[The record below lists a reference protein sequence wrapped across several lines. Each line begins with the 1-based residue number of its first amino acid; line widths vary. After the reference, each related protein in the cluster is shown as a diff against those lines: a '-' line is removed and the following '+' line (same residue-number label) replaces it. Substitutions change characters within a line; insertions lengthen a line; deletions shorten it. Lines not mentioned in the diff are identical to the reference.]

1 MASTDRKVSGS
12 SLTVIWQR
20 KYNTHAIPPTHLPSF
35 IPKNSRDIL
44 RHNHSGNHPLL
55 GWERF
60 TEINNFIT
68 WAETAT
74 SNSMYLLYTALRQ
87 NDTDKQLCIMT
98 FNRPRL
104 ISLSKHTNLGGKGE
118 PDLPYFDQGYL
129 QALGTSTWSTL
140 NEHCIKVWSTYL
152 YIWNKIMKQVTAIF
166 LTASWQ
172 PREIMGEWIKNSQQL
187 CTRNTRRQT
196 NIRRKDTV
204 FVLSKCYDCTCLYL
218 LQAMSTINTL

>member
-1 MASTDRKVSGS
+1 
-12 SLTVIWQR
+12 
-20 KYNTHAIPPTHLPSF
+20 
-35 IPKNSRDIL
+35 
-44 RHNHSGNHPLL
+44 
-55 GWERF
+55 
-60 TEINNFIT
+60 
-68 WAETAT
+68 
-74 SNSMYLLYTALRQ
+74 
-87 NDTDKQLCIMT
+87 MT

-152 YIWNKIMKQVTAIF
+152 YIWNKMMKQVTAIF

-187 CTRNTRRQT
+187 CTRNTGRQT

-204 FVLSKCYDCTCLYL
+204 FVLSKCYDCTRLYL
-218 LQAMSTINTL
+218 LQAMSTINTLTRFLKKPQSYARNNNQLVPLHITSPFNYFQNDLYVPTAKLSVTWFTQTLSGVGDLHFNDHGFSSSSLMASTYETTPKWPHISCR